1 MGTSRSLA
9 SPLGVRSGWRKSWLP
24 ALSRESKEGEFPFQV
39 LCSCCLM
46 FTGVLLS
53 ILLLRRLKLC
63 LGCNLELCFVLHG
76 QCFHL
81 HTTWEV
87 STAPAALGQGAFP
100 RGRDGEGSS
109 TGGRLGWVLQIKTVC
124 SSVLEKT
131 LPKHLW
137 ADFYVVKGVRH
148 FAGNEGAVFHGGDG
162 SVQVKAS
169 WPELPVLLPPASVQ
183 CWWSTQRDPHHW
195 ALQGWPEECALKHWL
210 LCLFLLSYVEKNS
223 QTASST
229 AVFSVLGKI
238 MKGRQWRILSQNP
251 VP

>member
-53 ILLLRRLKLC
+53 LLLLRRLKLC

-124 SSVLEKT
+124 TSVLEKT

-148 FAGNEGAVFHGGDG
+148 FAGNEGALCFMEEMALCR
-162 SVQVKAS
+162 SK
-169 WPELPVLLPPASVQ
+169 PAGQSCQ
-183 CWWSTQRDPHHW
+183 C
-195 ALQGWPEECALKHWL
+195 C
-210 LCLFLLSYVEKNS
+210 FLLLL
-223 QTASST
+223 SSADEAHRET
-229 AVFSVLGKI
+229 HTTEHCRADQRSVL
-238 MKGRQWRILSQNP
+238 
-251 VP
+251 